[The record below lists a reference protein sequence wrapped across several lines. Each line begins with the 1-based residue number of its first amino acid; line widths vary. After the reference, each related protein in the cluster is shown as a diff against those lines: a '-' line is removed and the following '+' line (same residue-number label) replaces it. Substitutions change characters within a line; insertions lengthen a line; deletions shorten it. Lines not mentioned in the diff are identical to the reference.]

1 MGPKFSFWG
10 WKWWQTNPL
19 VESNKISVI
28 FAFIQQF
35 QFPVLVLLVRRS
47 GVARWSW
54 VGSKKNKLVRIRK
67 NRRTRRKSVVWRE
80 SASKKFPTY
89 STRKSCTWPSGYTG
103 EFCENKVPFSTSET
117 CKTTTS
123 TSFSYDSCRPCYIA
137 NIATIAIFATV
148 FALVLLRRPQK
159 YQAAASLH
167 ARSRRASMSK
177 CTSQTSL
184 GERHESLASLIDFG
198 RNNRLPVLH
207 GGGSIAGGG
216 RG

>member
-1 MGPKFSFWG
+1 MELSQIHEKQVCSNPENPENQKKIGCMNKGVCFEEVSSLFNPK
-10 WKWWQTNPL
+10 Q
-19 VESNKISVI
+19 
-28 FAFIQQF
+28 
-35 QFPVLVLLVRRS
+35 
-47 GVARWSW
+47 
-54 VGSKKNKLVRIRK
+54 KN
-67 NRRTRRKSVVWRE
+67 TG
-80 SASKKFPTY
+80 TQ
-89 STRKSCTWPSGYTG
+89 SCTCPSGYTG

-117 CKTTTS
+117 CKTPTS
-123 TSFSYDSCRPCYIA
+123 TSFSYDSYRPCYIS

-198 RNNRLPVLH
+198 RNNPLPVLH

-216 RG
+216 RGSVYRKNENFFEEGCVWIVYSALGETLVN